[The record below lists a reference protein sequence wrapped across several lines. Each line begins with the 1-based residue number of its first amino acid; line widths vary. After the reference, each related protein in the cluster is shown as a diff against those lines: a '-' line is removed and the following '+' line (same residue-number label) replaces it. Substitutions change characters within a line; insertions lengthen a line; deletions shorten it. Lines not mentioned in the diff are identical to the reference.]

1 MFVKSI
7 DQKRRFAHHQNV
19 KGLSRRTFILGLSAA
34 PLIHSL
40 NLSGSASGF
49 DNNNIKAITFDV
61 FGTVVDWRGSI
72 IREGQLLSS
81 RKGSNVNSDKIDPGK
96 ADQGEADSDKVES
109 DKAPWDK
116 VDWGTF
122 ADAWRSGYGP
132 AMNKVRTGEM
142 PWTTI
147 DDLHRLILDELIVEF
162 GLANLSESERV
173 NFNRAWHRLSPW
185 QDAVAGLERMKSQY
199 IITTLSN
206 GNVSLLT
213 NMSKNAGL
221 PWDAVL
227 SAELA
232 GHYKPDPRAYLKAA
246 ELLDLEPRQIL
257 MVATHP
263 SDLRAAAKTGLR
275 TAYVIRPLERGPNK
289 PVNRNPEGDFDIV
302 AEDFLDLAQQLGV

>member
-1 MFVKSI
+1 MKSI
-7 DQKRRFAHHQNV
+7 DQKRYVPRCQ
-19 KGLSRRTFILGLSAA
+19 GLSRRTFVLGLSAA

-40 NLSGSASGF
+40 NLSSSASGF
-49 DNNNIKAITFDV
+49 DQNSIKALTFDV

-72 IREGQLLSS
+72 IREGQQLAA
-81 RKGSNVNSDKIDPGK
+81 RKGYV
-96 ADQGEADSDKVES
+96 ADSGKVDLGGTGWSE
-109 DKAPWDK
+109 
-116 VDWGTF
+116 VDWGKF
-122 ADAWRSGYGP
+122 ADSWRSGYGP
-132 AMNKVRTGEM
+132 AMNKVRSGEM

-147 DDLHRLILDELIVEF
+147 DVLHRLILDELIIEF
-162 GLANLSESERV
+162 GLSDLSETERV
-173 NFNRAWHRLSPW
+173 NFNNAWHRLSPW
-185 QDAVAGLERMKSQY
+185 QDTIAGLQRLKSQF

-213 NMSKNAGL
+213 NMAKNANL
-221 PWDAVL
+221 PWDAIL

-246 ELLDLEPRQIL
+246 KLLDLEPREIL

-289 PVNRNPEGDFDIV
+289 PVNRNPEGGFDII
-302 AEDFLDLAQQLGV
+302 AEDFLDLAQQLGA